1 MKLAIIITIA
11 AIAVILGISITM
23 NTYAQGVPQ
32 QLLPTLSFSE
42 ITKDVIKDQVSQIMD
57 NKSGEDHIKSLEND
71 SKNCD
76 EKEENIEL
84 RMCNS
89 KEGNKIN
96 NDPLGLFVDISNK
109 THPNNI
115 LKSFQW

>member
-1 MKLAIIITIA
+1 LTFAIIITIA
-11 AIAVILGISITM
+11 ALAVILGISSIM

-32 QLLPTLSFSE
+32 QLPPTLSLSE
-42 ITKDVIKDQVSQIMD
+42 ITKDVVKDQVSQIMD
-57 NKSGEDHIKSLEND
+57 NKSGEDHIKSLENA

-84 RMCNS
+84 RMCSS

-96 NDPLGLFVDISNK
+96 NDPLGLFIDISNK
-109 THPNNI
+109 T
-115 LKSFQW
+115 Q

>member
-1 MKLAIIITIA
+1 MI
-11 AIAVILGISITM
+11 
-23 NTYAQGVPQ
+23 NTYAQGGP
-32 QLLPTLSFSE
+32 QLLPPLSFSE
-42 ITKDVIKDQVSQIMD
+42 IPKDVVKDQVSQIMD

-84 RMCNS
+84 RMCSS
-89 KEGNKIN
+89 KEDNKIN

-115 LKSFQW
+115 LKSFQ

>member
-1 MKLAIIITIA
+1 LKLAIIITIA
-11 AIAVILGISITM
+11 ALAVILGISITM
-23 NTYAQGVPQ
+23 DTYAQGVPQ

-42 ITKDVIKDQVSQIMD
+42 ITKDVVKDQVSQIMD

-76 EKEENIEL
+76 EKKENIEL
-84 RMCNS
+84 RMCSS
-89 KEGNKIN
+89 KEGSKIN

-109 THPNNI
+109 T
-115 LKSFQW
+115 Q